1 MGTKG
6 FPHFT
11 LCYPLPKEGTE
22 SWHTGLGLSTEQGPS
37 EGNNKSKQAKGGMA
51 KEANLTDCLV
61 FPSPGWNLLPS
72 HWWSHDGP
80 EECPGQR
87 RAEAPSSL
95 SVAHLELR
103 SV

>member
-61 FPSPGWNLLPS
+61 YPHLDGTCSLLTG
-72 HWWSHDGP
+72 GP
-80 EECPGQR
+80 MMDQKNALVREEQR
-87 RAEAPSSL
+87 HPAA
-95 SVAHLELR
+95 SV
-103 SV
+103 